1 VRRVAQLIVVTSCVC
16 VLVLTGC
23 STKKA
28 TEKRD
33 TTPRG
38 GTLRVV
44 MPRDISSISS
54 ANPPTP
60 ALDPQTETGAESG
73 ELFRC
78 CLLRTLLS
86 NSGHSTEEGG
96 AEIRPDLAAK
106 LPEVS
111 ADGLTWT
118 FTLKRGIRYSPP
130 LQTVEV
136 TSADFIR
143 GFRREARLG
152 DPGYLGVFSVIRGF
166 DDYAARKSDTISG
179 LEAPDASTLLIRLT
193 QPTGDLAYRL
203 LSSVTSPIPPLASD
217 PGAPFGVAT
226 GHDKDGYGAYLV
238 ATGPYMIE
246 GSDKLDFSRPPG
258 EQPKLSG
265 LATGK
270 LISLVRNPS
279 WSPASDDLRAG
290 YADRI
295 EIRFPA
301 GDGSAVARLTTT
313 GMADVDLDFRSPT
326 LATLTLAQKVR
337 ADPALGQVHVNS
349 SDFVRFISMNLAM
362 PPFDDLHVR
371 RAVNYAVD
379 KAQIIQIIGGP
390 LAGRIAGHVAFDSME
405 NNLLVAYDPYKTAG
419 AHGDLSLAKQEIAKS
434 AYDKNH
440 DGVCDVAACRDVLGL
455 VLPAARIPLA
465 AAEIARDLIPIG
477 IHVRVKVE
485 RPDTLFPQLADPTT
499 HVPLTLAIGVGGVFL
514 NASNLMG
521 GAFSS
526 SSIGSSGLNYGLL
539 GASAAQLRKWGYQV
553 SSVPRIDDRIKQCLG
568 VVGSSQ
574 IQCWASLDQYIMEQ
588 VVPWVP
594 LLFLTTVVITPPR
607 VVAFSFD
614 QLQGEP
620 ALDRIALRPGS

>member
-1 VRRVAQLIVVTSCVC
+1 
-16 VLVLTGC
+16 
-23 STKKA
+23 
-28 TEKRD
+28 
-33 TTPRG
+33 
-38 GTLRVV
+38 
-44 MPRDISSISS
+44 
-54 ANPPTP
+54 
-60 ALDPQTETGAESG
+60 
-73 ELFRC
+73 
-78 CLLRTLLS
+78 
-86 NSGHSTEEGG
+86 
-96 AEIRPDLAAK
+96 
-106 LPEVS
+106 
-111 ADGLTWT
+111 
-118 FTLKRGIRYSPP
+118 
-130 LQTVEV
+130 VEV

-143 GFRREARLG
+143 ALRREARIG
-152 DPGYLGVFSVIRGF
+152 DPIDISAFSVIRGF

-179 LEAPDASTLLIRLT
+179 LEAPNASTLLIRLT
-193 QPTGDLAYRL
+193 QPAGDFTYRFLAA
-203 LSSVTSPIPPLASD
+203 VTAPIPPLVSD

-246 GSDKLDFSRPPG
+246 GSDKLDFSRPAG
-258 EQPKLSG
+258 EQPKVSG

-279 WSPASDDLRAG
+279 WSSASDALRAG

-301 GDGSAVARLTTT
+301 GDASAVARLTTT
-313 GMADVDLDFRSPT
+313 GMADVDLDFRPPT
-326 LATLTLAQKVR
+326 PETVTLAQNVR

-349 SDFVRFISMNLAM
+349 RDFVRFVSMNLAM

-371 RAVNYAVD
+371 KAVNYAVD
-379 KAQIIQIIGGP
+379 KARIIQIKGGP
-390 LAGRIAGHVAFDSME
+390 LVGVIAGHVAFDSME
-405 NNLLVAYDPYKTAG
+405 NNLLVAYDPYKTPG
-419 AHGDLSLAKQEIAKS
+419 AHGDLSLAKQEMAKS

-440 DGVCDVAACRDVLGL
+440 DGVCDVATCRDVLGL
-455 VLPAARIPLA
+455 ALPGTKSPLA

-485 RPDTLFPQLADPTT
+485 GPDTLFPKLQDPTT
-499 HVPLTLAIGVGGVFL
+499 HIPLTLATGVGGIFL
-514 NASNLMG
+514 NASNLMNG
-521 GAFSS
+521 TFSS

-568 VVGSSQ
+568 VVGRTQ

-594 LLFLTTVVITPPR
+594 LLFETTVAITPPR

-614 QLQGEP
+614 QLQSEP